1 MSPRHPQLAAVP
13 GISKPVLAA
22 LAKSRVT
29 LVQHLLAWPEA
40 ELARHSGLSQGVL
53 RAACTAVHAAFAA
66 RCRTASD
73 ERALDGATGNVR
85 YASAMLEARGPAAL
99 TGAREAELVELVGL
113 PGSGKTQLCLTA
125 AAAAA
130 SSGKGV
136 VLFDTSAALSVDR
149 IVDILAACD
158 VSPRGINDA
167 LRRTLVIPVGTLAE
181 AGQALSRLVDD
192 VLTVRAAGRTA
203 GRANGQASS
212 DGQDAN
218 VSATAIL
225 RDVGLIVFDSPAALL
240 APVLGW
246 RWPDG
251 WTGYA
256 CSNEIATRL
265 RALANLTRA
274 RVLTTNRQVRAEQ
287 EGDLRAALGRSW
299 AHVCDVRLFLEE
311 ERAGADGD
319 AEPGVLRIVQRRT
332 SSRRGPVEPVTMQVT
347 QAGVSVLT

>member
-73 ERALDGATGNVR
+73 ERALDGATGN
-85 YASAMLEARGPAAL
+85 
-99 TGAREAELVELVGL
+99 REAELVELVGL

-203 GRANGQASS
+203 GGANGRASS
-212 DGQDAN
+212 DCQDAN

-319 AEPGVLRIVQRRT
+319 AEPGVLRVVQRRT